1 MRALSYNKL
10 ISWTLEIFLLLW
22 RASDAACLGT
32 IRMEHEPIV
41 CLHPSMERGSAMLRL
56 LCPIVCLLMA
66 PLSSPAQPV
75 RLHFVAVSE
84 PYTCNGSIS

>member
-1 MRALSYNKL
+1 
-10 ISWTLEIFLLLW
+10 
-22 RASDAACLGT
+22 
-32 IRMEHEPIV
+32 
-41 CLHPSMERGSAMLRL
+41 MLRL